1 MVGKTLL
8 HYRIVK
14 KIGAGGMGE
23 AHRARELVSHAC
35 RHPQVQLLR
44 QRIPG
49 SRFLRNDLG

>member
-49 SRFLRNDLG
+49 SRSP